1 MPPSPIGVGVIGC
14 GSVSRVYVPHLQRL
28 NVPRQRVDIRLCCD
42 ANPAREEVVR
52 DRYNIESFTTD
63 YRQVLE
69 RDDIDLVLV
78 LTSMPRHYEIARAAL
93 EAGKHVLVEKPM
105 AMTLPEAAELVEIA
119 KTSRGFLMP
128 APHVVLSPTYQAMWR
143 RIHMGQIGRPLSA
156 RGFYGWAGPDWG
168 PWFYQ
173 KGGGAMFDLGV
184 YNVTSLTGLLGPAKR
199 IVALSGIAIPERI
212 VDGKMQKVETHDNA
226 HLLLDW
232 GNGTYASITTGFTIQ
247 KYDVPGL
254 EIYGTDGV
262 LYMDGED
269 WAPRGYRLW
278 ENSKGC
284 WQDFEDTSA
293 WPWSDGIRH
302 FVDCIESGTAPLV
315 TPEHAYHVLEIMLK
329 SMESGDTGRAI
340 EIESTFTP
348 PTFADADL
356 LDHGAHLV
364 HAPGTGSG
372 E

>member
-284 WQDFEDTSA
+284 WQDFEDTSS